1 MQQIVRFGDYEFD
14 VDGGQLMLDTRELRL
29 TPKATALLQTLLSR
43 AGQLVTKQEL
53 FAAVW
58 KGTIV
63 SDDALASCVQELRCA
78 LHDDSKKPRY
88 IQTRHRSGYR
98 FIAPL
103 VRVTDGPLAPVPTVA
118 SSISTIAV
126 LPFADMSPAHDQD
139 YLCEGLAEELINVL
153 TRLDRLRVASRT
165 ASFQFR
171 NAGAD
176 VCEIGRRL
184 NVDTLLEGSVRKTGA
199 QLRVTVQLIDVAT
212 GYHRWSERFDR
223 QLEDVFAIQDEIA
236 ESVAKVLRGRVLSGQ
251 ERRALLRP
259 ETDSAAY
266 EYYLRGRQHLH
277 RLTQPE
283 LQKSAALFERA
294 IQLDANYAP
303 AHAGLAT
310 VHATLHEW
318 FGAGEEALL
327 KAEHASLRALELSP
341 GLAETHVARGL
352 VFSLSRRYDDA
363 RREFEEAIHINPNL
377 FDAYYYFGRAA
388 FGNGQLA
395 RSAELFGLA
404 AQVRLEDHQSLELQA
419 QSLTWL
425 NRGEEAIVAAREAIR
440 RAERALQLNPDDI
453 RALSMGAHSL
463 LRAGQHARSAEWIQR
478 ALELDPE
485 DMGATLNAVCL
496 YAKTGQK
503 ERALELLER
512 AASRGW
518 GRRDWIENDRDYDSL
533 REDERFKKLIARL
546 R

>member
-1 MQQIVRFGDYEFD
+1 
-14 VDGGQLMLDTRELRL
+14 LRL
-29 TPKATALLQTLLSR
+29 TPKAVALLKALLGR
-43 AGQLVTKQEL
+43 AGELVTKQEL

-58 KGTIV
+58 KDTIV
-63 SDDALASCVQELRCA
+63 SDDALASCVQELRRA
-78 LHDDSKKPRY
+78 LQDDSKRPRY

-98 FIAPL
+98 FIATPTQ
-103 VRVTDGPLAPVPTVA
+103 VTDDSPTVA
-118 SSISTIAV
+118 PTISTIAV
-126 LPFADMSPAHDQD
+126 LPFADMSPARDQD
-139 YLCEGLAEELINVL
+139 YLCEGLADELINVL
-153 TRLDRLRVASRT
+153 TRVERLRVASRT

-176 VCEIGRRL
+176 VREIGRRL
-184 NVDTLLEGSVRKTGA
+184 NVDTLLEGSIRKTGN
-199 QLRVTVQLIDVAT
+199 QLRVTVQLVDVVT
-212 GYHRWSERFDR
+212 GYHRWSQRFDR
-223 QLEDVFAIQDEIA
+223 ELEDVFAIQDEIA
-236 ESVAKVLRGRVLSGQ
+236 ESVARKLRGGVLSGQ
-251 ERRALLRP
+251 ERRAMLRP

-266 EYYLRGRQHLH
+266 EYYLRGQQHLH

-283 LQKSAALFERA
+283 LLKSAAMFECA
-294 IQLDANYAP
+294 IQIDANYAP

-327 KAEHASLRALELSP
+327 KAERASLRALELSP
-341 GLAETHVARGL
+341 GLAETHVARGFVL
-352 VFSLSRRYDDA
+352 ALSRQYDDA
-363 RREFEEAIHINPNL
+363 AREFEEAIRINPNL

-395 RSAELFGLA
+395 RSAELFGVA
-404 AQVRLEDHQSLELQA
+404 AQVRLEDHQSQALLA

-425 NRGEEAIVAAREAIR
+425 GRDEEARAAAREAVR
-440 RAERALQLNPDDI
+440 RAERALELNPNDI
-453 RALSMGAHSL
+453 RVLSMGAGSL
-463 LRAGQHARSAEWIQR
+463 LRAGQTARATEWAQR
-478 ALELDPE
+478 ALELGPE

-503 ERALELLER
+503 ERALELLDH

-533 REDERFKKLIARL
+533 RDDERFKKAMARM